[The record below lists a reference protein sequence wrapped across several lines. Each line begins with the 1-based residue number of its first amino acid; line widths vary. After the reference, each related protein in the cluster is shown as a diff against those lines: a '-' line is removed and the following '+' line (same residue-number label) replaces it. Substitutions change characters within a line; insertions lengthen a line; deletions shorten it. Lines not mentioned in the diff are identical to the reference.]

1 MVDPL
6 YEKLHYK
13 IKTSNKSTVLFN
25 INDEEFSAQSREMFS

>member
-13 IKTSNKSTVLFN
+13 IKTSNKLMVLFN
-25 INDEEFSAQSREMFS
+25 INNEEFSAQSRELFS